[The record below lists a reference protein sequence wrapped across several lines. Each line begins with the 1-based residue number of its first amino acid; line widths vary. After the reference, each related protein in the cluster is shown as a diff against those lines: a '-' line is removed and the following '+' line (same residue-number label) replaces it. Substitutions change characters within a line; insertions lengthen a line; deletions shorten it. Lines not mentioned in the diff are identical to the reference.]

1 MIAMNTPTK
10 ASIVLLFTL
19 SILAGCSS
27 SPEVEHDPYNP
38 ADAQR
43 DRADKAQR
51 ELSTE
56 TYEQ

>member
-1 MIAMNTPTK
+1 MNMPTK
-10 ASIVLLFTL
+10 TSIVLFFTL